1 MIARKTY
8 PQGDST
14 GVTIPKAFGVR
25 PGIHMKFEKR
35 GKKIILEPLIK

>member
-1 MIARKTY
+1 MIVRKTY

-14 GVTIPKAFGVR
+14 GVTIPKDFGIR
-25 PGIHMKFEKR
+25 PGIHLIFTKR